1 MISFDVRAGGPMN
14 NADVIVSALER
25 APALIVPLVREVPQ
39 AVLKRRPRPG
49 KWSAHEHACHLA
61 TIHPIMSARLD
72 VMLTD
77 PRPRIVSYFPSAQ
90 EEEGALLS
98 MDLDETM
105 ERFSN
110 DRRRL
115 VERLNTLSAG
125 DWQRTAEH
133 GEYTHYSVFIMFRH
147 LAMHDMF
154 HAYRIEELLLKND
167 WE

>member
-1 MISFDVRAGGPMN
+1 MN
-14 NADVIVSALER
+14 NAEIIVTALER
-25 APALIVPLVREVPQ
+25 APDLVIPLVREVPEPI
-39 AVLKRRPRPG
+39 LKRRPRPG

-61 TIHPIMSARLD
+61 TIHPVMSARLD
-72 VMLTD
+72 LMLTD
-77 PRPRIVSYFPSAQ
+77 PRPRIVPYFPSAQ
-90 EEEGALLS
+90 EEEGALLNV
-98 MDLDETM
+98 DLDEAM
-105 ERFSN
+105 ERFSD

-115 VERLNTLSAG
+115 VERLNALSAEE
-125 DWQRTAEH
+125 WQRTAEH